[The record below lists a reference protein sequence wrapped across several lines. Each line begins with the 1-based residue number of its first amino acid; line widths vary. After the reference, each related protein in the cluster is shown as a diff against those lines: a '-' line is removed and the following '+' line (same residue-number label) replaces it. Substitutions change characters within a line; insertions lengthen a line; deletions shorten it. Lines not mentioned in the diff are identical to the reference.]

1 MKDHYYLLGL
11 IVALPL
17 LLSSVG
23 AAEITREQLCAEIS
37 DVVTEAVERGDMSNK
52 EAGVLLANCVASAG

>member
-1 MKDHYYLLGL
+1 MKDLYYLLGL

-23 AAEITREQLCAEIS
+23 ATEITPEICAEI
-37 DVVTEAVERGDMSNK
+37 DIVLEEAVERGDMDSK
-52 EAGVLLANCVASAG
+52 QAGRLIADCNSLAA